1 MDEFQKKLD
10 GVAEWLRNEYVTIR
24 TGQANPSL
32 LDGIRVDSY
41 GSKVTLNQVGSVG
54 IEDARTLRIS
64 PWDSDSIVAIERAL
78 IDADLGI
85 GVVTDSQ
92 GLRVSFPELTGERR
106 EQLIR
111 LAKQKMEESRVRV
124 RNTRDERMKNI
135 ESRNKAKEIGDD
147 EARREK
153 EQVQKQIDEINR
165 KLENLY
171 EQKEKEINQ

>member
-1 MDEFQKKLD
+1 MDDFQKKLD
-10 GVAEWLRNEYVTIR
+10 GAAEWLRNEYVAVR

-32 LDGIRVDSY
+32 LDNIKVDSY
-41 GSKVTLNQVGSVG
+41 GTKVAINQVGSVG

-64 PWDSDSIVAIERAL
+64 PWDSDSIAAIERAL

-106 EQLIR
+106 EQLLR
-111 LAKQKMEESRVRV
+111 LAKQKMEDARVRV
-124 RNTRDERMKNI
+124 RGARDERMKNI
-135 ESRNKAKEIGDD
+135 DARNKAKELGDD

-153 EQVQKQIDEINR
+153 EQVQKQTDEINK

-171 EQKEKEINQ
+171 QQKEKEIDQ